1 MARTEPE
8 LTDAQWAAL
17 EPLLP
22 PQQPPTGRPNN
33 DHRQVVEAMVW
44 LARTG
49 SPWRDLPAQ
58 YGSWKTVA
66 SRFYRWRQQGI
77 FDRLLAEVH
86 RRADAGGELDWL
98 VHYVDGSVV
107 RAHQHAAGAR
117 HVPADED
124 VKRGSAI
131 RQMRLWGAVGAG

>member
-1 MARTEPE
+1 MARTEPG

-22 PQQPPTGRPNN
+22 PRRPATGHPNN
-33 DHRQVVEAMVW
+33 DHRQVVEAMMW

-49 SPWRDLPAQ
+49 APGGTCRPSTAPGRRWPA
-58 YGSWKTVA
+58 A
-66 SRFYRWRQQGI
+66 STAGEQGI
-77 FDRLLAEVH
+77 FQRLLAEVH
-86 RRADAGGELDWL
+86 RRVDACGELDWL

-117 HVPADED
+117 HNPLARTGKGDRPPA
-124 VKRGSAI
+124 R
-131 RQMRLWGAVGAG
+131 

>member
-22 PQQPPTGRPNN
+22 PQRPATGRPNN

-66 SRFYRWRQQGI
+66 SRFYRWRRDGL
-77 FDRLLAEVH
+77 FERLLAEVH
-86 RRADAGGELDWL
+86 RRPTL
-98 VHYVDGSVV
+98 VESWTGCATTST
-107 RAHQHAAGAR
+107 AR
-117 HVPADED
+117 WSAPTSTPPGPAIPL
-124 VKRGSAI
+124 RS
-131 RQMRLWGAVGAG
+131 RT

>member
-22 PQQPPTGRPNN
+22 PQRPPTGRPNN

-49 SPWRDLPAQ
+49 SPWHDLPGE
-58 YGSWKTVA
+58 YGSWTTVA
-66 SRFYRWRQQGI
+66 SRLYRWRQQGT
-77 FDRLLAEVH
+77 FERLLAALYRH
-86 RRADAGGELDWL
+86 ADARGQPNWL

-107 RAHQHAAGAR
+107 LIWSLVTQPR
-117 HVPADED
+117 
-124 VKRGSAI
+124 
-131 RQMRLWGAVGAG
+131 W